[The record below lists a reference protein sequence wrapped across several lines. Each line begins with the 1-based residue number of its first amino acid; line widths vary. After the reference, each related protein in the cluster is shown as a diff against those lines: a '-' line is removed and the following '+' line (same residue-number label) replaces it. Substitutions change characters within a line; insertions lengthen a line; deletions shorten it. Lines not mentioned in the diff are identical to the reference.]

1 MPRGLE
7 FFKNRFSFLNIFKD
21 FNYSKIRLQ
30 VDFFKFKYICF
41 TTIPPRN
48 FKRCLQLNGPLK
60 FLQSLFY
67 KLLFSI
73 DYTLISK
80 FVFITIATLF

>member
-30 VDFFKFKYICF
+30 VDFFKFKFICF

-48 FKRCLQLNGPLK
+48 FKR
-60 FLQSLFY
+60 
-67 KLLFSI
+67 
-73 DYTLISK
+73 
-80 FVFITIATLF
+80 VFFFETVFNLMDRFIEIFTESVL